1 MLRLFVAFAIFS
13 SKFFQYL
20 TIQIHLS
27 NVYFAA
33 FGHSAVVHNVKVS
46 WLPPNE
52 TKVTEATTETTTELA
67 TKTEEKST
75 VKLTNSPVKEK
86 SSTSL
91 PQRIANEFLV
101 KMIHQLREKHRQQ
114 AFKRGKY
121 KVLTFY

>member
-1 MLRLFVAFAIFS
+1 M
-13 SKFFQYL
+13 
-20 TIQIHLS
+20 
-27 NVYFAA
+27 
-33 FGHSAVVHNVKVS
+33 VHNVKVS

-91 PQRIANEFLV
+91 PQKIANEFLV
-101 KMIHQLREKHRQQ
+101 KMINQLREKHRQQ
-114 AFKRGKY
+114 AFKRGKCI
-121 KVLTFY
+121 T